1 MDKKISFTDDLP
13 DGTISALL
21 QKQDNVVQSSGIV
34 IGSGISGLAAARNLY
49 EASTNVTV
57 LKSSDRIGGRST
69 LITPLVVLLHGVSN
83 DNPLAPI
90 IRRLGVTLYQTSG
103 EHSILF
109 DHDLESKKLDRS
121 AASLRRNQCVNH
133 NVTNVV
139 KYRVELLVD
148 DGKNYAIFL
157 VFDKEMLKLAKQDA
171 AALLLD
177 EVNGGVGKKLKA
189 ELGGKDLDFHI
200 RVTPYNFSPDHRTF
214 TISAISDSF
223 NTEGN
228 VGKHPLPASVSNTS
242 TIDVKEGGA
251 YTPMDLMEKLELVEL
266 PKLEGHTDRVWN
278 VFWNPVSTLPI
289 LASCSG
295 NNTVR
300 IWEHNSLS
308 HSWSCKTVLE
318 ETHTRTVRSCAWS
331 PSGKLLAT
339 ASFDG
344 TTAIWQ
350 NFGDEFECISNLEGH
365 ENKVKIVSWN
375 VAGSYLAT
383 CSRDKS
389 VWIWEV
395 LGGAN
400 EYDCAAVLNGPTQ
413 DVKMVQ
419 WHPTMNV
426 LFSCSF
432 DNTINGHSSTVWA
445 ISFNAAGD
453 KTVTCSD
460 DLTLKIWETDIAMM
474 HSGEAYAYC
483 YISVQLVLIC
493 LEFAGI
499 IFVHSLVIMIVPY
512 IQLTGQGTTLLRVEQ
527 AMMLYDCL
535 WTATM
540 TVKKT
545 SPKNLLQ
552 KPKSFFFIS
561 VWALATSFHIYTSN
575 VVCMCNQA
583 DRPSY
588 ILLLKK
594 ENAHDMDVN
603 SVQWSPGE
611 ENRLLASASDDGMV
625 KIWQLATKQ

>member
-432 DNTINGHSSTVWA
+432 VACYSQVWWYEDDDGDYQCIYNMCVYSSHSGHSSTVWA

-453 KTVTCSD
+453 KMVTCSD

-552 KPKSFFFIS
+552 KPKSFFLS
-561 VWALATSFHIYTSN
+561 QCGL
-575 VVCMCNQA
+575 
-583 DRPSY
+583 
-588 ILLLKK
+588 
-594 ENAHDMDVN
+594 
-603 SVQWSPGE
+603 
-611 ENRLLASASDDGMV
+611 
-625 KIWQLATKQ
+625 WQLLSIYIHQTLFVCVTRLMDLHIFCY

>member
-109 DHDLESKKLDRS
+109 DHDLERYPFPACTKKLDRS

-432 DNTINGHSSTVWA
+432 GNTINGHSSTVWA

-453 KTVTCSD
+453 KMVTCSD

-474 HSGEAYAYC
+474 HSGEAYAYWNHLC
-483 YISVQLVLIC
+483 TLSGYHDRTIYSAHWSRDNIIASGAGDDAIRL
-493 LEFAGI
+493 FADG
-499 IFVHSLVIMIVPY
+499 
-512 IQLTGQGTTLLRVEQ
+512 
-527 AMMLYDCL
+527 
-535 WTATM
+535 
-540 TVKKT
+540 
-545 SPKNLLQ
+545 
-552 KPKSFFFIS
+552 
-561 VWALATSFHIYTSN
+561 
-575 VVCMCNQA
+575 
-583 DRPSY
+583 PSY